1 MPLASGTRLG
11 PYEIQSAIGA
21 GGMGEVYKAH
31 DTRLDRTVAIKVLP
45 TELSGDPER
54 RARFERE
61 ARTIAALSHPHICT
75 LHDIGDAVLPNPESR
90 TANPSPVHYL
100 VMEHLSGETLADRL
114 LRGHLP
120 LDQALRVATEIADA
134 LAAAHRQG
142 VIHRDLKPAN
152 VMLTKAGAKLL
163 DFGVA
168 KLCGPEA
175 SPDLAATAFP
185 TVAPLTRQGL
195 VIGTVPYMAPE
206 QLEGKETDARSDI
219 FSFGAV
225 LYEMLTGRR
234 PFDGESQASIITA
247 IMSSQPPAVSA
258 LQAVTPHALD
268 RVVQRCLAKDPDARW
283 QSAADLGAE
292 LRWVAEGGAQVT
304 AASRPAKRGRRIAAG
319 AAALA
324 LAAGLGGAAMWRLL
338 AGPAPTP
345 LHFNVSIAEFGLTLT
360 SSGLAVSPDGLTVVF
375 AARGPEDQPRL
386 YVRRLDSEQ
395 RPRPLEGT
403 EDAVAPQFSPDGSW
417 VAFAARGLLKK
428 VPLREGPP
436 HTLARI
442 SPQGV
447 SRGVWT
453 ADGFIIVSH
462 WPGVPIRVP
471 AEGGT
476 PTPLVPLPPGSYA
489 WPHLLPDGKRL
500 MLTVTRTDKPQVVVV
515 LPDGRRSPVLQTAA
529 MCARYL
535 PTGHL
540 VYEAEGRLRAAAFD
554 PERLQLL
561 GASRVVVDDIAI
573 GEAEGSA
580 ATHDFDV
587 SPTGTMVY
595 QPASTLKSRLVWRD
609 RAGRIERL
617 PLDPRSYWCPS
628 LSRDGRQVTVGVYQG
643 SGASVWTGSVQGEP
657 LTPLTFDGF
666 SPNSLF
672 SPDGRWVYFNS
683 QVEEGAIDLF
693 RRPSDS
699 SLQAERLSSTP
710 GAKKPTS
717 VSRDGTL
724 LFNLASGPDDRR
736 IMRMNVERPGPAV
749 PFGDPSGAEIE
760 ATFSPDG
767 KWVAYQSNESG
778 SWQIYVTPFPGPGP
792 RRRVSIDGG
801 MGPVWN
807 PLGNGELF
815 YQTRTA
821 LMAVRVVGGAT
832 DGAPKLL
839 FACRKSEDYRREFDV
854 APDGERFLFMEP
866 ATPRTEINVITNWFE
881 ELKAKVPPVR

>member
-1 MPLASGTRLG
+1 MPLAAGTRCG
-11 PYEIQSAIGA
+11 PYEILGLIGA
-21 GGMGEVYKAH
+21 GGMGEVYKAR

-45 TELSGDPER
+45 AEISGDPDR

-61 ARTIAALSHPHICT
+61 ARTIGGLNHPHICT
-75 LHDIGDAVLPNPESR
+75 LHDVGEHGDS
-90 TANPSPVHYL
+90 TYL
-100 VMEHLSGETLADRL
+100 VMEHLAGETLAERL
-114 LRGHLP
+114 QKGRLP

-134 LAAAHRQG
+134 LAAAHRHG
-142 VIHRDLKPAN
+142 VVHRDLKPAN

-206 QLEGKETDARSDI
+206 QLEGKEADARSDI

-234 PFDGESQASIITA
+234 PFDGDSEASIITA
-247 IMSSQPPAVSA
+247 IMSSQPPAVST

-304 AASRPAKRGRRIAAG
+304 APSRPAERGRRIAAV
-319 AAALA
+319 AAVLV
-324 LAAGLGGAAMWRLL
+324 LAAGLGAVATWRLL
-338 AGPAPTP
+338 ARPAPTP
-345 LHFNVSIAEFGLTLT
+345 LHFSLSIAKFGLTLT
-360 SSGLAVSPDGLTVVF
+360 GSGLAISPDGLTVVF
-375 AARGPEDQPRL
+375 GARGAEDQTRL
-386 YVRRLDSEQ
+386 YVCRLDSEQ
-395 RPRPLEGT
+395 KPRLLEGT

-436 HTLARI
+436 HTLAKI
-442 SPQGV
+442 SPLGV
-447 SRGVWT
+447 SRGAWT

-462 WPGVPIRVP
+462 WPGVPVRVP
-471 AEGGT
+471 EEGGT
-476 PTPLVPLPPGSYA
+476 ATPLVPLPPGSYV
-489 WPHLLPDGKRL
+489 WPQLLPDGKRL
-500 MLTVTRTDKPQVVVV
+500 MLTVTRTAKPQVVVV
-515 LPDGRRSPVLQTAA
+515 LPDGHRSPVLQTAA

-561 GASRVVVDDIAI
+561 GASRVVIDDIAI
-573 GEAEGSA
+573 GEAEGST
-580 ATHDFDV
+580 ATHGFDV
-587 SPTGTMVY
+587 SPTGTIVY
-595 QPASTLKSRLVWRD
+595 QPASALKSRLVWRD
-609 RAGRIERL
+609 RAGRIEPL
-617 PLDPRSYWCPS
+617 PLDPRSYWFPS
-628 LSRDGRQVTVGVYQG
+628 LSPDGRQVAVGVYLE
-643 SGASVWTGSVQGEP
+643 SGASVWTGSVRGEP
-657 LTPLTFDGF
+657 LEPQTIDGF
-666 SPNSLF
+666 SPNGLF

-683 QVEEGAIDLF
+683 LGKDGAIDLF
-693 RRPSDS
+693 RQPSDR
-699 SLQAERLSSTP
+699 SLQAERLTDTP
-710 GAKKPTS
+710 GVKKPTA

-724 LFNLASGPDDRR
+724 LFTLSSGPDSRR
-736 IMRMNVERPGPAV
+736 IMKMNVERPGSDV
-749 PFGDPSGAEIE
+749 PFGDPAGEEIE
-760 ATFSPDG
+760 AVFSPDG

-778 SWQIYVTPFPGPGP
+778 LWQINVTPFPGPGP
-792 RRRVSIDGG
+792 RRQVSINGG

-815 YQTRTA
+815 FQTRTA
-821 LMAVRVVGGAT
+821 LMSVRVAGGTA
-832 DGAPKLL
+832 DGAPTML
-839 FACRKSEDYRREFDV
+839 FPCRKSTDLRREFDV
-854 APDGERFLFMEP
+854 APNGERFLFMEP

-881 ELKAKVPPVR
+881 ELKAKVPAGVVK